1 MTELLPEIIFGILM
15 LTLGIIA
22 LFFPDRIHSTVSRII
37 GEKKAKSAHSD
48 KDMIWSAR
56 GAGVVGI
63 FMGLI
68 ALWFSLKSLFK

>member
-1 MTELLPEIIFGILM
+1 MSKILPEIIFGILM
-15 LTLGIIA
+15 LTLGVMA
-22 LFFPDRIHSTVSRII
+22 LFFPDRIHSTVNRII
-37 GEKKAKSAHSD
+37 GEKKAGSAHPN

-56 GAGVVGI
+56 GAGIIGI